1 MIPVDLINGRRTDQV
16 FGTSKY
22 TREIIQRLEC
32 VNINPIEYP
41 QFGTNR
47 FVDGAIKRAIYPF
60 IVKNNIQKGSIKHVT
75 NQDLAFLLNYIDLH
89 PSIVTCYDL
98 IPVAYYHNK
107 SHYWQ
112 MNLKGMQKADHIVT
126 ISEFSK
132 REIIRLTGYPD
143 DQISVIYPGVDTNRY
158 FSRHDRSVLRRYE
171 IPPDDYVILYV
182 GSEEPRKNLSLLL
195 EAIAVLKKDFPE
207 IKLLKVGSSQMGGD
221 RKSLMDLI
229 KHLKLEKEVI
239 FAGTVLEEELPL
251 FYNAADLF
259 VFPSLYEG
267 FGLPPLE
274 AMACCCPV
282 IAANTSSIPEVTG
295 DGALLFD
302 PEAPDGLIEN
312 IIKIR
317 SDVNCKDDLI
327 GKGFYRVI
335 EFNWDKSAKQLGTLF
350 HEMGSSSNL
359 KH

>member
-1 MIPVDLINGRRTDQV
+1 MIPVDLINGRRTDQI

-22 TREIIQRLEC
+22 TREIIQRLEGIR
-32 VNINPIEYP
+32 INRIEYP

-47 FVDGAIKRAIYPF
+47 FLDGAIKRVIYPF
-60 IVKNNIQKGSIKHVT
+60 IVKMNINKDSIKHVT

-98 IPVAYYHNK
+98 IPVAYYHNT

-112 MNLKGMQKADHIVT
+112 MNLEGMKKADHIIT

-143 DQISVIYPGVDTNRY
+143 DQISVVYPGVDRNRY
-158 FSRHDRSVLRRYE
+158 FPRRDRSVLEQYGISPYDR
-171 IPPDDYVILYV
+171 VVLYV
-182 GSEEPRKNLSLLL
+182 GSEEPRKNLSVLL
-195 EAIAVLKKDFPE
+195 EALAVLKNDFLG

-229 KHLKLEKEVI
+229 MRLKLENNVV
-239 FAGTVLEEELPL
+239 FTGTVSEDELPL
-251 FYNAADLF
+251 FYNAADIF

-274 AMACCCPV
+274 AMACGCPV
-282 IAANTSSIPEVTG
+282 IVTNVTSLPEVIG
-295 DGALLFD
+295 NAGILVK
-302 PEAPDGLIEN
+302 PDDAEGLAKQMFLILSNESLIAKLTEQGLIRA
-312 IIKIR
+312 KLF
-317 SDVNCKDDLI
+317 SWDVAAKRTLDLYYS
-327 GKGFYRVI
+327 F
-335 EFNWDKSAKQLGTLF
+335 
-350 HEMGSSSNL
+350 
-359 KH
+359 